1 MGDFRGFR
9 LYHDPNQGLG
19 AGGTDENAALAVQ
32 LFLPA
37 AGLLPE
43 TFVGHDAL
51 LDTGRVGHI
60 HVDELLGILGAAG
73 SQPGGRNAAAAQS
86 LQELQ
91 GRQLTVAGGGIFPEN
106 GVARLFAADGK
117 AVGEHLLQHMAVA
130 HGGADQVQA
139 VLPAIFVQTQVGHH
153 CGNNGVA
160 GELPLTLQLG
170 GAHGHDLVAVDG
182 LAFFVHQQAAVGVAV
197 EGNAQIIAAG
207 DDALGQGLQV
217 GRAAAVVDIDTVG
230 LRMDEVGVEGQR
242 TEQVRGQAL
251 AAPLAQSTSTRR
263 PVRSQS
269 MLPSRCRI

>member
-106 GVARLFAADGK
+106 GVAPT
-117 AVGEHLLQHMAVA
+117 
-130 HGGADQVQA
+130 
-139 VLPAIFVQTQVGHH
+139 VLPESF
-153 CGNNGVA
+153 
-160 GELPLTLQLG
+160 P
-170 GAHGHDLVAVDG
+170 
-182 LAFFVHQQAAVGVAV
+182 
-197 EGNAQIIAAG
+197 
-207 DDALGQGLQV
+207 
-217 GRAAAVVDIDTVG
+217 
-230 LRMDEVGVEGQR
+230 
-242 TEQVRGQAL
+242 
-251 AAPLAQSTSTRR
+251 
-263 PVRSQS
+263 
-269 MLPSRCRI
+269 